1 MAKGKSLWKYTQQ
14 QQRCFSSTGRKE
26 LYWTCPQDRGG
37 PPSRQDLT
45 PTALRCVKHSVQSVF
60 LLCSKSSEGSVS
72 LTARHKVPVLTHR
85 PCVTT
90 SFLRGLLILFFFFFY
105 IYYEKSLNI
114 LKNSIMNLIYPLP
127 IRCSHCDHLADLA
140 GLQSFSCIVYVLLET
155 DGTQSLAPAGPARP
169 ALFFTLPSSTSYR
182 FPFPLTVLSPH

>member
-1 MAKGKSLWKYTQQ
+1 MQYTLPDAQECQPDIRKSNRSHMLFLLDGQRLLKMAKGKSLWKYT
-14 QQRCFSSTGRKE
+14 QRCFSSTGRKE
-26 LYWTCPQDRGG
+26 LYQTCPQDRGG

-90 SFLRGLLILFFFFFY
+90 SFLQGLLILFFFF
-105 IYYEKSLNI
+105 
-114 LKNSIMNLIYPLP
+114 NLL
-127 IRCSHCDHLADLA
+127 
-140 GLQSFSCIVYVLLET
+140 
-155 DGTQSLAPAGPARP
+155 
-169 ALFFTLPSSTSYR
+169 
-182 FPFPLTVLSPH
+182 